1 MTSHP
6 DAATGPSKSGN
17 VTRPPGFLR
26 LLNAFSVVTMAMT
39 VPQAVAVWR
48 GDASGVSLLSWAAYL
63 VSACLWM
70 VHGVREGDKAIWVPC
85 IGWIAL
91 DAAIV
96 LGILVH
102 G

>member
-6 DAATGPSKSGN
+6 DGATA
-17 VTRPPGFLR
+17 RPTSAGGSRHPAFLR
-26 LLNAFSVVTMAMT
+26 LLNGFSIVTMAMT
-39 VPQAVAVWR
+39 LPQAIAVWR
-48 GDASGVSLLSWAAYL
+48 GDATGVSLLSWAAYL

-70 VHGVREGDKAIWVPC
+70 VHGVREGDKSIWVPC

-96 LGILVH
+96 AGVIVR

>member
-6 DAATGPSKSGN
+6 DASSHSKATGSTNHPA
-17 VTRPPGFLR
+17 FLR
-26 LLNAFSVVTMAMT
+26 LINAFSIVTMAMT
-39 VPQAVAVWR
+39 VPQAVTVWR
-48 GDASGVSLLSWAAYL
+48 GDATGVSLFSWTAYL

-70 VHGVREGDKAIWVPC
+70 VHGVREGDRAIWVPC

-91 DAAIV
+91 DLAIV
-96 LGILVH
+96 LGLLLR

>member
-6 DAATGPSKSGN
+6 DGSTAHANTASGAKH
-17 VTRPPGFLR
+17 PAFLR
-26 LLNAFSVVTMAMT
+26 LLNAFSLVTMAMT

-48 GDASGVSLLSWAAYL
+48 GNATGVSLLSWAAYL

-70 VHGVREGDKAIWVPC
+70 VHGVRERDKAIWVPC

-91 DAAIV
+91 DVAIV
-96 LGILVH
+96 LGLVMRA
-102 G
+102 

>member
-1 MTSHP
+1 MTAHP
-6 DAATGPSKSGN
+6 DAAPARATSSGGEQHG
-17 VTRPPGFLR
+17 RFAR
-26 LLNAFSVVTMAMT
+26 LLNAFSIVTMAMT

-48 GDASGVSLLSWAAYL
+48 ANAEGVSLLSWATYL
-63 VSACLWM
+63 VSACLWLAY
-70 VHGVREGDKAIWVPC
+70 GLRSRDRTIYVPC

-96 LGILVH
+96 LGIALH